1 MPVFDTAAIGKRV
14 RRARVSAGL
23 TQAGLAEAAA
33 ISDETV
39 SRIERGA
46 YEPAVSTVVALAD
59 ALGVSVDALTGRSP
73 SRRSRQRGSPLV
85 RRLAERAE
93 KLDEKAVSALLQVA
107 LQMPA
112 RTGSKRPS
120 GGSVRRRLRPDRG
133 T

>member
-14 RRARVSAGL
+14 RDARVSAGL

-59 ALGVSVDALTGRSP
+59 ALGVSVDALTGRSAGMR
-73 SRRSRQRGSPLV
+73 SRRSGSPLV
-85 RRLAERAE
+85 RRLVERVE

-107 LQMPA
+107 LQLPVREPGKG
-112 RTGSKRPS
+112 RTRRGSQP
-120 GGSVRRRLRPDRG
+120 
-133 T
+133 

>member
-14 RRARVSAGL
+14 RYARVSAGL

-46 YEPAVSTVVALAD
+46 YEPAISTAVALAD
-59 ALGVSVDALTGRSP
+59 ALGVSLDALTGRSGGTR
-73 SRRSRQRGSPLV
+73 SRRTGSPLV
-85 RRLAERAE
+85 RRLTECAE

-107 LQMPA
+107 LQLP
-112 RTGSKRPS
+112 TGTPGKRRS
-120 GGSVRRRLRPDRG
+120 RRPQG
-133 T
+133 P